1 MDHYIDIALKP
12 DAEMR
17 ENVLMNKV
25 YTKLHK
31 ALFDL
36 KNNRIGV
43 SFPEYR
49 IKLGKLIRI
58 HGDQAMLND
67 LQGLNWLGG
76 LSGYCKVS
84 DIVKVPENTK
94 HRVISRKQANMTEA
108 KLRRLIKRGT
118 IKPEEIKAYK
128 AKMFSQGL
136 DHAFLELDS
145 DSNGHHHRRFIQFG
159 DLLDQ
164 PIKGDFDSFGLSKQ
178 ATVPWF

>member
-1 MDHYIDIALKP
+1 MDHYIDIKIIP

-17 ENVLMNKV
+17 ESVLLNKV
-25 YTKLHK
+25 YTKFHK

-36 KNNRIGV
+36 KNNTIGV

-58 HGDQAMLND
+58 HGAQAILND

-76 LSGYCKVS
+76 LKGYCKVS
-84 DIVKVPENTK
+84 EITKVPENTS
-94 HRVISRKQANMTEA
+94 HRIISRKQSNMTGA
-108 KLRRLIKRGT
+108 KLRRLIKRGSIT
-118 IKPEEIKAYK
+118 PAEIKIYK

-136 DHAFLELDS
+136 DNAFLELDS
-145 DSNGHHHRRFIQFG
+145 SSNGHRYRHFIQFG
-159 DLLDQ
+159 SLLGQ
-164 PIKGDFDSFGLSKQ
+164 ASKGDFDDFGLSKQ

>member
-1 MDHYIDIALKP
+1 MNHYLEIKIIP

-17 ENVLMNKV
+17 ESVLLNKV
-25 YTKLHK
+25 YIKLHK

-58 HGDQAMLND
+58 HGDQAILND

-76 LSGYCKVS
+76 LGGYCKVS
-84 DIVKVPENTK
+84 DITKVPEK
-94 HRVISRKQANMTEA
+94 CKYRIISRKQANMTEA
-108 KLRRLIKRGT
+108 KLRRLIKRGS
-118 IKPEEIKAYK
+118 IKPDEVNAYK

-145 DSNGHHHRRFIQFG
+145 GSNGHYHRRFIQFG
-159 DLLDQ
+159 DLIEQ
-164 PIKGDFDSFGLSKQ
+164 PIKGEFDFFGLSKQ

>member
-1 MDHYIDIALKP
+1 MEHYLDIKIIP

-17 ENVLMNKV
+17 ESVLMNKV

-36 KNNRIGV
+36 KNNSIGV

-49 IKLGKLIRI
+49 IKLGKVIRI
-58 HGDQAMLND
+58 HGEQAMLND
-67 LQGLNWLGG
+67 FQGLNWLGG
-76 LSGYCKVS
+76 LSGYCEVS
-84 DIVKVPENTK
+84 DIIKVPEKCK
-94 HRVISRKQANMTEA
+94 HIVISRKQANMTEA
-108 KLRRLIKRGT
+108 KLRRLIKRNT
-118 IKPEEIKAYK
+118 ITPEEIKAYK

-145 DSNGHHHRRFIQFG
+145 ASNGHHHRRFIQFG
-159 DLLDQ
+159 DLLEQ

>member
-1 MDHYIDIALKP
+1 MDYYLDIKVVP

-17 ENVLMNKV
+17 ESVLLNKV

-36 KNNRIGV
+36 KSNCIGV

-58 HGDQAMLND
+58 HGEQGMLND
-67 LQGLNWLGG
+67 LQDLHWLGG

-84 DIVKVPENTK
+84 DIVKVPEKCK

-118 IKPEEIKAYK
+118 IKPEEVKAYK
-128 AKMFSQGL
+128 AKMFNQGL

-145 DSNGHHHRRFIQFG
+145 GSNGHHHRRFIQFG
-159 DLLDQ
+159 DLVEQ
-164 PIKGDFDSFGLSKQ
+164 SIKGEFDFFGLSKQ